1 MAVREI
7 YLRPALLGAVDGLI
21 TTFVIIAGGVA
32 GNVPK
37 RSILVIA
44 LSSLI
49 ADALSMGVSEGIS
62 SHAQL
67 GTSRASAL
75 MNGLAC
81 FTSFILLGSIP
92 VGVYAASGSK
102 DASEISSISVFVVM
116 LVVIGCVRAHLTR
129 ESYKYAVLEVTGLGV
144 AAGAVAYGIAKLGAE

>member
-1 MAVREI
+1 MEDT
-7 YLRPALLGAVDGLI
+7 LRPALLGAVDGLI

-32 GNVPK
+32 GGVPK
-37 RSILVIA
+37 RSVLVIA

-62 SHAQL
+62 SRAQM
-67 GTSRASAL
+67 GTSRSGAF

-81 FTSFILLGSIP
+81 FSSFILLGSIP
-92 VGVYAASGSK
+92 VGAYAASGSK

-116 LVVIGCVRAHLTR
+116 LVVIGCVRAHLTG
-129 ESYKYAVLEVTGLGV
+129 ESYKYAVLEVTGLGA
-144 AAGAVAYGIAKLGAE
+144 AAGGVAYGIAKLSAE